1 MNHTPRPDR
10 VSTLWRRNWRG
21 SSRSARRV
29 VLALGGNALLR
40 RGTESASMTERSQ
53 LERAIDAVAAVAED
67 HTVVL
72 THGNG
77 PQVGH
82 LALRAA
88 VDGPNAET
96 LDVLGAETEGMIG
109 YLLERELRTRLP
121 NSPVV
126 TLLTQV
132 QIDPSDPALTQPTKP
147 IGQVYERVDAER
159 LRDERSWTIARDG
172 SGWRRTVPSPLPQR
186 FLELDAITLLMDA
199 GHLVVCGGGGGIPVV
214 VHDDGTVE
222 GIEAVIDKDRSA
234 ALLAAHIGADL
245 LVLLTDVGGV
255 YRDWPQR
262 DHPVGRTT
270 PLELGAMD
278 LPEGSMLPKAEAAAA
293 FVMETGRRAAIG
305 ALEDAVAL
313 VEGTTGTQVIADR

>member
-1 MNHTPRPDR
+1 MNHPPRLDR
-10 VSTLWRRNWRG
+10 VSTLWSRNWRG
-21 SSRSARRV
+21 SSRSPQRV

-40 RGTESASMTERSQ
+40 RGTEPGLMTERSQ
-53 LERAIDAVAAVAED
+53 LQLAIEAVATVARD

-77 PQVGH
+77 PQVGQ

-88 VDGPNAET
+88 AGGPNAET
-96 LDVLGAETEGMIG
+96 LDVVGAETEGMIG

-121 NSPVV
+121 DCPVV

-132 QIDPSDPALTQPTKP
+132 QIDPSDPALTKPTKP
-147 IGQVYERVDAER
+147 IGQIYERVEAEG
-159 LRDERSWTIARDG
+159 LRDERGWTIAHDG

-214 VHDDGTVE
+214 VRDDGTVE

-245 LVLLTDVGGV
+245 LVLLTDVGAI

-262 DHPVGRTT
+262 DHPVGRVT
-270 PLELGAMD
+270 PLELGAMG

-305 ALEDAVAL
+305 ALEDAAAL
-313 VEGTTGTQVIADR
+313 VEGTTGTQVVADG

>member
-1 MNHTPRPDR
+1 MNHPPRPDR
-10 VSTLWRRNWRG
+10 VSTLWSRNWRG
-21 SSRSARRV
+21 SSSSAQRV

-40 RGTESASMTERSQ
+40 RGADPALMAERGQ
-53 LERAIDAVAAVAED
+53 LERAIEAVAAVAEH

-77 PQVGH
+77 PQVGQ
-82 LALRAA
+82 LALRASA
-88 VDGPNAET
+88 DGPNAET

-121 NSPVV
+121 DRPVV

-132 QIDPSDPALTQPTKP
+132 QVDPSDPALTKPTKP
-147 IGQVYERVDAER
+147 IGQVYERAEAEQ
-159 LRDERSWTIARDG
+159 LRDERGWTIARDG

-186 FLELDAITLLMDA
+186 FLEQDAITLLMDA

-214 VHDDGTVE
+214 VRDDGTVE

-245 LVLLTDVGGV
+245 LVLLTDVGAI
-255 YRDWPQR
+255 YRDWPEQEQ
-262 DHPVGRTT
+262 PVGRVT
-270 PLELGAMD
+270 PLELGAMG

-313 VEGTTGTQVIADR
+313 VEGTTGTQVVADP